1 MSETQIALILLSLTP
16 TLCGVAAIVLQLWM
30 VNKNAKK

>member
-16 TLCGVAAIVLQLWM
+16 ALCGVAAIVEELWRF
-30 VNKNAKK
+30 NKNAKK

>member
-1 MSETQIALILLSLTP
+1 MSETQIALILFSLTP
-16 TLCGVAAIVLQLWM
+16 TLCGVAAIVVELWM

>member
-1 MSETQIALILLSLTP
+1 MNETQIALILLSLTP
-16 TLCGVAAIVLQLWM
+16 PLCGVAAIVLELWE